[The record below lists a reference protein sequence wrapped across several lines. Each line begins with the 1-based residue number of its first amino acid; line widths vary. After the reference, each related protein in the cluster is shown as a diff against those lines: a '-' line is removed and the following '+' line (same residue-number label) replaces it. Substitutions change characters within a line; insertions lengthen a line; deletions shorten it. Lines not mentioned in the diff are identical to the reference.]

1 MQTIQAGTVTVKTS
15 SLNVYKQLDDETVA
29 TVNANGLVLLWAVD
43 GDEAMQIGGI
53 GKGTSNFTTDEL
65 IAKIWK
71 N

>member
-1 MQTIQAGTVTVKTS
+1 MQTIQAGTVTVQTS

-43 GDEAMQIGGI
+43 GDETMQIGGI
-53 GKGTSNFTTDEL
+53 GKGTSNLTTDEL